1 MTSISVTCQP
11 RIAIDNHRKDLRSI
25 WNTKEW
31 RTESKA
37 YKARH
42 PARCSRCGKEGSI
55 VPGHTEEDYRDMPS
69 YIRKVRNDQV
79 VPLCPRCNQQEAKGK
94 HPCPV
99 CIEKHRNDPEHRI
112 NYNTRDQESCRMC
125 EPDYNPETS
134 KYRHEHGNRI
144 KNRLNRKQYRKHH
157 PGKKI
162 VNGVWV
168 YEKQAMAKGEKA

>member
-1 MTSISVTCQP
+1 
-11 RIAIDNHRKDLRSI
+11 
-25 WNTKEW
+25 
-31 RTESKA
+31 
-37 YKARH
+37 
-42 PARCSRCGKEGSI
+42 
-55 VPGHTEEDYRDMPS
+55 MPS

-112 NYNTRDQESCRMC
+112 NYITRDQESCRMC

-168 YEKQAMAKGEKA
+168 YEKQAVAKGAKAA